1 MTGALLQLVA
11 IGNKDI
17 FITGNPQISYFK
29 CVYKRHSNFA
39 IQSKSLN
46 FDSVQYLSYDNPTKL
61 IIKVPHYGSLISK
74 MNLEFMLPDIY
85 SNSKLEFKWID
96 NIGTSIINYAKIFI
110 NDNIIEE
117 IEGRYINIYNNL
129 VLTDEQLKIYNE
141 LIGNVPD
148 IYNPYLN
155 IENKYKVGERNKTKP
170 SIKSRN
176 VSVPLSFWFS
186 KYRGQ
191 EIPLVSLDNAKITL
205 EIELKP
211 IKHLYTIIDSN
222 ANERGKGINLQKSFK
237 TTDQEISFNSSIKNG
252 NDEYLYN
259 HTTDTVYHARR
270 KRPESKSE
278 EISNFLEYTGD
289 NRWELK
295 PRLDIEYIYLDDKE
309 NKLMKEMDHQYLIE
323 RVVNNEFI
331 GLSGKKIIELKLFN
345 PTKELYILPYR
356 DDTMEKN
363 QFTNYTN
370 LDYVN
375 QENSVYDYQSYF
387 YGLCNTKYV
396 IDNAKAVS
404 ANAMARKAKAA
415 VDAAKELARK
425 NKDDKAA
432 VDAVVEAEAAF
443 VAAQQIAN
451 AAQVVAANSDPINLL
466 GLFRTDSNRSDN
478 IIVKNKILDTLDTI
492 YYNVERL
499 QAYTNLDI
507 HTFINNWN
515 YRLPEDIPYINKYN
529 YKFFTSN
536 IIDTLEIKFNGDIR
550 LSGKSEK
557 YYSKIIPYVHHT
569 NSHLN
574 GPLIYSFSINPE
586 KFQPSGACNFTNIKD
601 VRLEIDFKKIYNYEV
616 KNKQNVKY
624 NLKIYSTTYNILKI
638 NDGICQLLFS
648 N

>member
-17 FITGNPQISYFK
+17 FITGNPQISYFN

-74 MNLEFMLPDIY
+74 MNLEFLLPDIY

-96 NIGTSIINYAKIFI
+96 NIGTSIINYAKVFI

-117 IEGRYINIYNNL
+117 IEGRYINIYNNS

-176 VSVPLSFWFS
+176 ISVPLSFWFS

-222 ANERGKGINLQKSFK
+222 ANERGKGIILQKSFK
-237 TTDQEISFNSSIKNG
+237 TTDQNISFNNSIKNVNG
-252 NDEYLYN
+252 EYLYN

-387 YGLCNTKYV
+387 YGLCNSKYV
-396 IDNAKAVS
+396 IDNS
-404 ANAMARKAKAA
+404 N
-415 VDAAKELARK
+415 
-425 NKDDKAA
+425 
-432 VDAVVEAEAAF
+432 
-443 VAAQQIAN
+443 
-451 AAQVVAANSDPINLL
+451 PINLM
-466 GLFRTDSNRSDN
+466 GLFRTDYNRSNN
-478 IIVKNKILDTLDTI
+478 ILVKKTNLDTLDNDS
-492 YYNVERL
+492 YVEKL
-499 QAYTNLDI
+499 QAYTNSDI
-507 HTFINNWN
+507 YTFINNWN
-515 YRLPEDIPYINKYN
+515 YRLPEDIPYINKNNYN
-529 YKFFTSN
+529 FFTSN
-536 IIDTLEIKFNGDIR
+536 IIDSLEIKFNGDIR
-550 LSGKSEK
+550 LSGKSEN

-569 NSHLN
+569 NSQLN

-624 NLKIYSTTYNILKI
+624 NLKLYSTTYNILKI